1 MWVPVLGLWWGLQ
14 LAHKL
19 VHELDQ
25 MLVHKLD
32 LKIKNKSV
40 SKLGLILQKTNSPC
54 VGKTVIVGSG
64 VGSLVGFAVGS

>member
-1 MWVPVLGLWWGLQ
+1 M
-14 LAHKL
+14 AHEL

-32 LKIKNKSV
+32 LKIKNNIV
-40 SKLGLILQKTNSPC
+40 SKLGIILQKQNSPC
-54 VGKTVIVGSG
+54 VGETVIMGSR